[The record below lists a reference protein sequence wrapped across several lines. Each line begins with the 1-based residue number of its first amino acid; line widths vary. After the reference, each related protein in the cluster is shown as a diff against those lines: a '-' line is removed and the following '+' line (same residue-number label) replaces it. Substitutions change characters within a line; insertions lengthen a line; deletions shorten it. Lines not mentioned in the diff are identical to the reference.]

1 MADLANPPTSTNGSK
16 LFALTY
22 QSGAANVN
30 AVPRS
35 VREATINAQT
45 YGHMGVGTH
54 KDTDTYAAGDAVV
67 LGAAL
72 NGTDVVPL
80 VCNASG
86 HASINDGGNS
96 LTVDGTVGVSGTVT
110 VATHAVTQS
119 GTWNVGLNAGTN
131 NIGDV
136 DILSI
141 AAGTNTIGGVRD
153 TGWDQAGAAVVRGL
167 LQSQTIITETTIA
180 GLEADASNLYNIKE
194 VVLSIFSGSTAPA
207 AFRRLKLRMGTAGT
221 VFHTEYI
228 PATANIAVQRTIHY
242 DMPVRSTTNQP
253 ITAEVDGALG
263 TSGEYSIIVQAYK
276 TSS

>member
-1 MADLANPPTSTNGSK
+1 MALPNPPTSGNGSK
-16 LFALTY
+16 LFAVTY
-22 QSGAANVN
+22 DAAGTNTAAPAKSVKQTTVN
-30 AVPRS
+30 AEVL
-35 VREATINAQT
+35 
-45 YGHMGVGTH
+45 GHMAVGTH
-54 KDTDTYAAGDAVV
+54 KDTDTYASGDAVV
-67 LGAAL
+67 LAAGI
-72 NGTDVVPL
+72 NGTDILPIAVNVD
-80 VCNASG
+80 G
-86 HASINDGGNS
+86 EIGIHDGGNS
-96 LTVDGTVGVSGTVT
+96 ITVDGTVGVSGTVT

-119 GTWNVGLNAGTN
+119 GTWNVGLSAGAN

-141 AAGTNTIGGVRD
+141 AAGTNTIGGVRK

-167 LQSQTIITETTIA
+167 LQSQTTITETTIA

-228 PATANIAVQRTIHY
+228 PATANTIVQRTIHY

-253 ITAEVDGALG
+253 ITAEIDGALG